1 MSKSELVQFDGQI
14 VKVCSNGLYK
24 VKLDNKDDIEVSARL
39 CGKMRRY
46 NIQVVNGD
54 RVTVG
59 FSPHDLTLGLIIYRY
74 R

>member
-1 MSKSELVQFDGQI
+1 MSKSELVQVDGQV

-24 VKLDNKDDIEVSARL
+24 VKLNDKEIEVSARL

-46 NIQVVNGD
+46 NIQVVSGD
-54 RVTVG
+54 KVTVG
-59 FSPHDLTLGLIIYRY
+59 FSPHDMNLGLIIYRY

>member
-1 MSKSELVQFDGQI
+1 MPKSDLIQIDGQI

-24 VKLDNKDDIEVSARL
+24 VRLDKKDIEVSATL

-46 NIQVVNGD
+46 NIRVVDGD

-59 FSPHDLTLGLIIYRY
+59 FSPHDLNLGLIIYRH

>member
-1 MSKSELVQFDGQI
+1 MAKSELVQFEGRI
-14 VKVCSNGLYK
+14 VKICSNGLYK
-24 VKLDNKDDIEVSARL
+24 VQLDKKNIEISARL

-59 FSPHDLTLGLIIYRY
+59 FSRHDLTSGLIIYRY

>member
-1 MSKSELVQFDGQI
+1 MSKADLIQFEGQI
-14 VKVCSNGLYK
+14 VKICSNGLYK
-24 VKLDNKDDIEVSARL
+24 VQLDNKDIEVSARL

-46 NIQVVNGD
+46 NIQVVSGD

-59 FSPHDLTLGLIIYRY
+59 FSPHDLNLGLIIYRY

>member
-1 MSKSELVQFDGQI
+1 MPKSDLVQFDGQI
-14 VKVCSNGLYK
+14 IKICSNGLYK
-24 VKLDNKDDIEVSARL
+24 VQLDKKDIEVSARL

-59 FSPHDLTLGLIIYRY
+59 FSPHDLALGLIIYRY

>member
-1 MSKSELVQFDGQI
+1 MSKSDLVQFDGHI
-14 VKVCSNGLYK
+14 VKICSNGLYK
-24 VKLDNKDDIEVSARL
+24 VQLDKEGIEVSARL

-46 NIQVVNGD
+46 NIQVVGGD

-59 FSPHDLTLGLIIYRY
+59 FSHHDLTSGLIVYRY

>member
-1 MSKSELVQFDGQI
+1 MSKSELVQFDGHI
-14 VKVCSNGLYK
+14 VKICSNGLYK
-24 VKLDNKDDIEVSARL
+24 VQLDKKGIEVSARL

-46 NIQVVNGD
+46 NIQVINGD

-59 FSPHDLTLGLIIYRY
+59 FSHHDLTTGLIIYRY

>member
-1 MSKSELVQFDGQI
+1 MPKSDLAQFEGQ
-14 VKVCSNGLYK
+14 VTKVCSNGLYK
-24 VKLDNKDDIEVSARL
+24 IQLDKNDIEVSARL

-59 FSPHDLTLGLIIYRY
+59 FSPHDMSLGLIIYRY

>member
-1 MSKSELVQFDGQI
+1 MSKADLIQFEGQI
-14 VKVCSNGLYK
+14 VKICSNGLYK
-24 VKLDNKDDIEVSARL
+24 VQLDKKDIEVSARL

-59 FSPHDLTLGLIIYRY
+59 FSPHDLNLGLIIYRY

>member
-1 MSKSELVQFDGQI
+1 MPKSELVQLNGHI

-24 VKLDNKDDIEVSARL
+24 VKLENKDIEVSARL

-54 RVTVG
+54 KVTVG
-59 FSPHDLTLGLIIYRY
+59 FSHHDMTLGLIIYRY

>member
-1 MSKSELVQFDGQI
+1 MSKADLIQFEGQI
-14 VKVCSNGLYK
+14 VKICSNGLYK
-24 VKLDNKDDIEVSARL
+24 VQLDSKDIEVSARL

-46 NIQVVNGD
+46 NIQVVSGD

-59 FSPHDLTLGLIIYRY
+59 FSPHDLNLGLIIYRY

>member
-1 MSKSELVQFDGQI
+1 MPKSDLIQFDGHI
-14 VKVCSNGLYK
+14 VRVCSNGLYK
-24 VKLDNKDDIEVSARL
+24 VQLEKKDIEVSARL

-59 FSPHDLTLGLIIYRY
+59 FSQHDLTLGLIIYRY